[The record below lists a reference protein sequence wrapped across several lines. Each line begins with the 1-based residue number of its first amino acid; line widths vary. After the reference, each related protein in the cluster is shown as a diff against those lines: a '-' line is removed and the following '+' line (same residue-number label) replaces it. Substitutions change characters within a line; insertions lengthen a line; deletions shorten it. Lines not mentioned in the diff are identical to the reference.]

1 MHIFV
6 FSSESFGFASADDAI
21 YFTALPRGELLRL
34 RGNMQEISEV
44 AHLLRNRMYYKLHG
58 RKAVYARQN
67 ILRFTQGGNYLG
79 RNLIRGL
86 AI

>member
-21 YFTALPRGELLRL
+21 YFTALPRGGLLRL
-34 RGNMQEISEV
+34 RYMQEISEV

-86 AI
+86 AT